1 MEHRGQIVLI
11 RNDIRK
17 PDNNSLGKTQSEEAH
32 MKDLWKSGDPYEYF
46 MGRWSLLV
54 SQSFIEWLSASPGKK
69 WLDVGCGTGALSEAV
84 LSKQNPTELIAID
97 QSEGFVNSAQQR
109 LGMAAHCEVGNAMD
123 MSFQDSKFDFV
134 ISGLV
139 LNFIPE
145 PEKALREMKR
155 ITTSGGIVAVY
166 IWDYSGTM
174 EFLKYFWDAV
184 VELDPSASDLHE
196 GTRFPNSNSEGLQ
209 RLFEDAEFENI
220 TVESLEIETN
230 FKNFDDYWK
239 PFLGGQG
246 PAPTYVL
253 SLNESDRNR
262 LRDRLHEQLPIS
274 EDGSIPLLARAWA
287 AKSAS

>member
-1 MEHRGQIVLI
+1 
-11 RNDIRK
+11 
-17 PDNNSLGKTQSEEAH
+17 
-32 MKDLWKSGDPYEYF
+32 MKDLWESGDPYEYF

-54 SQSFIEWLSASPGKK
+54 GQSFIEWLSASPGKK

-84 LSKQNPTELIAID
+84 LSTQNPSELIAID

-109 LGMAAHCEVGNAMD
+109 LGTAVHCEVGNAID
-123 MSFQDSKFDFV
+123 LSFQDSKFDLV

-145 PEKALREMKR
+145 PDKALREMKR
-155 ITTSGGIVAVY
+155 DTTSGGTVAVY
-166 IWDYSGTM
+166 VWDYSGRM

-184 VELDPSASDLHE
+184 VELDPGASEMHE
-196 GTRFPNSNSEGLQ
+196 GTRFPNANSEGL
-209 RLFEDAEFENI
+209 RDLFEDAELVNT
-220 TVESLEIETN
+220 TVEPLEIETN

-253 SLNESDRNR
+253 LLNDIDRNR
-262 LRDRLHEQLPIS
+262 LRDHLHVETGDRP
-274 EDGSIPLLARAWA
+274 RF
-287 AKSAS
+287 

>member
-1 MEHRGQIVLI
+1 
-11 RNDIRK
+11 
-17 PDNNSLGKTQSEEAH
+17 
-32 MKDLWKSGDPYEYF
+32 MKDIWESGDPYEYF

-54 SQSFIEWLSASPGKK
+54 GQTFLEWLSASPGRK

-84 LSKQNPTELIAID
+84 LSTQNPSELIAID

-109 LGMAAHCEVGNAMD
+109 LGASANCEVGNATAL
-123 MSFQDSKFDFV
+123 SFPDSKFDYV

-155 ITTSGGIVAVY
+155 VTTPDGTVAVY
-166 IWDYSGTM
+166 IWDYSGKM

-184 VELDPSASDLHE
+184 VELDPGASDLHE
-196 GTRFPNSNSEGLQ
+196 GTRFPNANSESLLH
-209 RLFEDAEFENI
+209 LFEDTEFANI
-220 TVESLEIETN
+220 TVAPLEIETK
-230 FKNFDDYWK
+230 FKNFADYWK

-253 SLNESDRNR
+253 SLNEPDRNR
-262 LRDRLHEQLPIS
+262 LRDCLHEKLPIQ
-274 EDGSIPLLARAWA
+274 EDGSIPLIARAWA
-287 AKSAS
+287 ARGVV

>member
-1 MEHRGQIVLI
+1 
-11 RNDIRK
+11 
-17 PDNNSLGKTQSEEAH
+17 
-32 MKDLWKSGDPYEYF
+32 MKDSWESGDPYEYF

-54 SQSFIEWLSASPGKK
+54 GQSFIEWLSASPGRK

-84 LSKQNPTELIAID
+84 LSTQDPLKLIAID

-109 LGMAAHCEVGNAMD
+109 LGMSAHCEVGNATD
-123 MSFQDSKFDFV
+123 LSFPDSKFDYV

-155 ITTSGGIVAVY
+155 VTTSDGTVAVY
-166 IWDYSGTM
+166 IWDYSGKM

-196 GTRFPNSNSEGLQ
+196 GTRFPNANSEGLL
-209 RLFEDAEFENI
+209 RLFENAEFINI
-220 TVESLEIETN
+220 TVDPLEIETD

-253 SLNESDRNR
+253 SLIEPDRNR
-262 LRDRLHEQLPIS
+262 LRDYLQEKLPIRK
-274 EDGSIPLLARAWA
+274 DGSIPLIARAWTA
-287 AKSAS
+287 RGGV